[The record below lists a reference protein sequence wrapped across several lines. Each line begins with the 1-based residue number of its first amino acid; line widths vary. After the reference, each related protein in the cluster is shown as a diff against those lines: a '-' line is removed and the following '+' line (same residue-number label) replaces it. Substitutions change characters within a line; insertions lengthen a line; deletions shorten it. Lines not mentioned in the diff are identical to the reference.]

1 MNVVISANTNSRE
14 LSDRIFSETALLVL
28 A

>member
-1 MNVVISANTNSRE
+1 MNVVISANTNSRQ
-14 LSDRIFSETALLVL
+14 LSDRVFSDTALLVL